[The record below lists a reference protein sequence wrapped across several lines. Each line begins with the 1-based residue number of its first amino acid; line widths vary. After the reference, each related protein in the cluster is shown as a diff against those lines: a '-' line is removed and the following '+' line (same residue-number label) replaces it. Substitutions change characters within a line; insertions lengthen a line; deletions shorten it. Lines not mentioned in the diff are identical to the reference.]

1 LKNLLQTI
9 YPFCAKLRPA
19 GVEWGSPNELPEI
32 LAAHPE
38 LCGDSPFLADLA
50 ALERAAFRLA
60 GAGTEQ
66 PESVT
71 ERIVRPGLEL
81 IAVNWQGLPEL
92 LAGAAGPPSRGR
104 AFVLLLPGVPGERPV
119 ITTPSS
125 HDLLALKIVGEGIPV
140 EEAAREGGVD
150 IGVIE
155 DILWAAVQQGLLLAP
170 PSAIVRPESFRRDFP
185 GADNLL
191 RASAFTLQWHLTQ
204 ACDLRCRHCYDR
216 SSRPAMTL
224 DQGIRVLDQ
233 LYDFCRTHHLYG
245 QVSFTGGNPLLSEHF
260 HQLYREARARG
271 LLTAILGNPI
281 SLESL
286 EKILDSGMPEFY
298 QVSLEGLAG
307 HNDYIRGKGH
317 FATVVDFLAVLRQKR
332 IFSMVML
339 TLTRANLDQVLP
351 LAEIL
356 GDRVDLF
363 TFNRLAMVG
372 EGAALASVEPAAY
385 RQFLA
390 EYLRVAKTNP
400 ILRLKDN
407 LLNVLLDEQG
417 LPLTGGCAG
426 HGCGAAFNFVALL
439 PDGEV
444 HACRKLPSPLGNI
457 LQTPLTEIFHS
468 PLAERYRQGSSACA
482 TCAIRPACGGC
493 PAVTQGFGLD
503 IFSDLDPYC
512 WKMEPR

>member
-1 LKNLLQTI
+1 MKNDLQTI
-9 YPFCAKLRPA
+9 YPFCAKLLPS
-19 GVEWGSPNELPEI
+19 GIEWGSPKELPEI

-38 LCGDSPFLADLA
+38 ICGDAPFLADLA
-50 ALERAAFRLA
+50 AVERAASRLA
-60 GAGTEQ
+60 RAGTQQ

-81 IAVNWQGLPEL
+81 IAVNWRGLPEL
-92 LAGAAGPPSRGR
+92 LAGATDQPSRGR
-104 AFVLLLPGVPGERPV
+104 AFVLLCGGAPGERPV
-119 ITTPSS
+119 VTSPSS
-125 HDLLALKIVGEGIPV
+125 HDLLALKIVSEGIPV
-140 EEAAREGGVD
+140 EEAAREGGVC
-150 IGVIE
+150 IGAIE
-155 DILWAAVQQGLLLAP
+155 DILWAAVQKGLLLAP
-170 PSAIVRPESFRRDFP
+170 PSTIVRPESFRRAFP
-185 GADNLL
+185 GADKLL

-216 SSRPAMTL
+216 SSRPAMAL
-224 DQGIRVLDQ
+224 AQGLRVLDQ

-286 EKILDSGMPEFY
+286 EKTLDAGTPEFY
-298 QVSLEGLAG
+298 QVSLEGLAE
-307 HNDYIRGKGH
+307 HNDYIRGEGH
-317 FATVVDFLAVLRQKR
+317 FATVLDFLAALRKKR

-339 TLTRANLDQVLP
+339 TLTRANLEQVLP

-356 GDRVDLF
+356 RDRVDLF

-372 EGAALASVEPAAY
+372 EGAALASVEPAVY
-385 RQFLA
+385 RQFLQ
-390 EYLRVAKTNP
+390 EYLQAAETNP

-407 LLNVLLDEQG
+407 LLNVLLEEQG
-417 LPLTGGCAG
+417 LLLAGGCAG

-457 LQTPLTEIFHS
+457 LHTSLAEIYHS

-512 WKMEPR
+512 LKKEPR